1 MTTHTPDLYSL
12 VLILTPTDQVTV
24 GATVGHQAHAAFL
37 QTIREAD
44 PALAGMLHLPNVP
57 VRPFTVSPL
66 LGVGPAR
73 DGRVHLSPD
82 ESYAL
87 RFTVL
92 HPPIYERFMARFLHG
107 EGRPFIHLGRAQLL
121 IGEILVTP
129 GSHPWAGY
137 ASWAQLAAEAPP
149 ADEITLEFTSPTAFG
164 FGQKAW
170 GKKSVVLPDPV
181 LVFGSLIRSWNGLA
195 PSPLQVDREALKTF
209 LEENVVIKRIGW
221 LETRMQE
228 FKHAPQVGFVG
239 RVTYGLMGGD
249 DYARRAC
256 NALADFAFYA
266 GVGMK
271 TAMGMGQCRVEQSPK
286 SGVLSPESGI
296 AHHAHM
302 EA

>member
-12 VLILTPTDQVTV
+12 VLILTPTERVTV

-37 QTIREAD
+37 QTIRETD
-44 PALAGMLHLPNVP
+44 PALAGMLHLPNVS

-66 LGVGPAR
+66 MNVGPAR
-73 DGRVHLSPD
+73 DGRVRLSP
-82 ESYAL
+82 EEGYAL
-87 RFTVL
+87 RFTIL
-92 HPPIYERFMARFLHG
+92 QTPIYERFMARFLHS
-107 EGRPFIHLGRAQLL
+107 EGSPVIHLGRAQLL
-121 IGEILVTP
+121 IKEILVTP

-137 ASWAQLAAEAPP
+137 TSWAQLAAEASP
-149 ADEITLEFTSPTAFG
+149 ADEITLEFASPTAFG

-170 GKKSVVLPDPV
+170 GKKTVVLPDPV
-181 LVFGSLIRSWNGLA
+181 LVFESLIRSWNSLA
-195 PSPLQVDREALKTF
+195 PSSLQVDREALKSY
-209 LEENVVIKRIGW
+209 LEEDVVIKRIGW

-249 DYARRAC
+249 EYGRRAC

-271 TAMGMGQCRVEQSPK
+271 TAMGMGQCRVVRSRES
-286 SGVLSPESGI
+286 SVLSPES
-296 AHHAHM
+296 
-302 EA
+302 